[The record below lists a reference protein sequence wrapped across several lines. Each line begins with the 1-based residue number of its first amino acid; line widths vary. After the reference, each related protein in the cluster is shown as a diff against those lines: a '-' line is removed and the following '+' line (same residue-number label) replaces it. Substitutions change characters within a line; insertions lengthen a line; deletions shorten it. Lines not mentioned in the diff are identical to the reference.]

1 MPMFGSAATQIDI
14 WNENKGY
21 VSRLCTPGMTT
32 DPYIADRVTPREGL
46 ILYCNAYELPIPP
59 EDRGLTPVDARL
71 YAAEAQ
77 RVKLEVETGRDF
89 PNEPV
94 SYFVEMAK
102 SFLFTTPHPWWG
114 GGLPVGSAGRG
125 WGEERGR

>member
-1 MPMFGSAATQIDI
+1 
-14 WNENKGY
+14 
-21 VSRLCTPGMTT
+21 MTT

-89 PNEPV
+89 SNEPV
-94 SYFVEMAK
+94 RYFVDMAK
-102 SFLFTTPHPWWG
+102 YFLFPNHHPWWG
-114 GGLPVGSAGRG
+114 EGLPGGSNFTPLGNDPNKSLMEVRVLRRIPTSGEDRKSVGS
-125 WGEERGR
+125 